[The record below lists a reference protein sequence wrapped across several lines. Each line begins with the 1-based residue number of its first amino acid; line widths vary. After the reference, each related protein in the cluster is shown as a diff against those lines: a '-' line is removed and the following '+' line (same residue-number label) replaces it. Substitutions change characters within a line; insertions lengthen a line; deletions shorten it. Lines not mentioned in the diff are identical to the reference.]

1 MNAKNAVAARIVTL
15 TVNPAL
21 DTSATTEHVVE
32 ERKLRCGDARFDPG
46 GGGLNVARAVKRLG
60 GEVTALLASGG
71 AVGRMLEDLIERE
84 GIDHRTVAIEGSTRQ
99 NFTVFETA
107 NERQFRFGLVGPS
120 ISEVEWRRV
129 LEQMEA
135 LARAADYVVASG
147 SLPLGVPDDFY
158 ARLARVVGKNDARL
172 ILDASGEPLK
182 QALAE
187 GVFLVKPN
195 LVEIAGALDREIT
208 DEEQQEEG
216 VAELVKTGRAGAVV
230 LSLGAGG
237 VVYRDADSAGRVHA
251 PSVPRRSAVG
261 AGDSMVGGLVVAL
274 SRGAAFVDAVRFGV
288 AAGSAAVMSSG
299 TELCSR
305 RDTEKLFERLRRS
318 GS

>member
-1 MNAKNAVAARIVTL
+1 M
-15 TVNPAL
+15 
-21 DTSATTEHVVE
+21 E

-46 GGGLNVARAVKRLG
+46 GGGLKVARAVKRLG

-71 AVGRMLEDLIERE
+71 AVG
-84 GIDHRTVAIEGSTRQ
+84 
-99 NFTVFETA
+99 
-107 NERQFRFGLVGPS
+107 
-120 ISEVEWRRV
+120 
-129 LEQMEA
+129 
-135 LARAADYVVASG
+135 
-147 SLPLGVPDDFY
+147 
-158 ARLARVVGKNDARL
+158 
-172 ILDASGEPLK
+172 
-182 QALAE
+182 
-187 GVFLVKPN
+187 
-195 LVEIAGALDREIT
+195 
-208 DEEQQEEG
+208 
-216 VAELVKTGRAGAVV
+216 
-230 LSLGAGG
+230 LSLSAGG

-261 AGDSMVGGLVVAL
+261 AGDSMVEGLVVAL